1 MKLLKPNILFLLVDS
16 LRQDKC
22 YGKNKTSITPNLDF
36 IINEGTFFSQTIS
49 PSSITIPSLSS
60 IFSGL
65 YSYEC
70 TTLDH
75 ELFNMDPR
83 IHTFIDDL
91 NNSGYHTSAIIP
103 ESINHTNVI
112 QSFTDVEFFDSFG
125 TLYDGVGE
133 QIISKINNSK
143 TLPWFL
149 YVHLEDL
156 HGNAIFHLQD
166 GPKEFENKKFG
177 KNQYDKMLS
186 AVDIWLGK
194 FLKILDP
201 ENTIFVITAD
211 HGSTSADF
219 TDLMQK
225 FSVNNEKE
233 SKTESSIAFNFTHK
247 LMSKMPNQFS
257 PFRKKIANI
266 YIDTKNKKRENKL
279 LPKLNEIES
288 LKLTNYQKRLLKK
301 SVVYPRDCYDEN
313 FRPSLIFYGKN
324 IPKNKIINDQ
334 IGSIDIFPTIFN
346 LIEIPIDNYIRGKNI
361 SNLLN
366 NEFYIERPLMLDGAS
381 SESESKISN
390 TIGIRTSKY
399 KYFRDRFDDSKNIH
413 LFDIENDPL
422 EEINIFENNQTIVN
436 SMELELQKINPDNNF
451 SFKKLDQLS
460 NDDEEKAKEI
470 LKKLGYI

>member
-1 MKLLKPNILFLLVDS
+1 MKPNILFLLVDS

-36 IINEGTFFSQTIS
+36 IINEGAFFSQTIS

-75 ELFNMDPR
+75 ELFNMNPNTP
-83 IHTFIDDL
+83 TFIDVL
-91 NNSGYHTSAIIP
+91 NKSGYHTNAIIP
-103 ESINHTNVI
+103 ESINHTNVVK
-112 QSFTDVEFFDSFG
+112 SFSDVELFDSFG

-143 TLPWFL
+143 NLPWFL

-166 GPKEFENKKFG
+166 GPEEFENKKFG

-186 AVDIWLGK
+186 AIDVWLGK
-194 FLKILDP
+194 ILKTLDIS
-201 ENTIFVITAD
+201 NTIFIITAD

-225 FSVNNEKE
+225 FSVDNEKARNIE
-233 SKTESSIAFNFTHK
+233 PSVAFNFTHK
-247 LMSKMPNQFS
+247 VMSKMPNQFT
-257 PFRKKIANI
+257 PIRKKIANTYTNI
-266 YIDTKNKKRENKL
+266 KKKKIENNL
-279 LPKLNEIES
+279 LPKLNDIES
-288 LKLTNYQKRLLKK
+288 LELTNYQKRLLKK

-334 IGSIDIFPTIFN
+334 IGSIDIFPTIFD
-346 LIEIPIDNYIRGKNI
+346 LIKIPINDNIRGK
-361 SNLLN
+361 SLSTLLN
-366 NEFYIERPLMLDGAS
+366 NESYVERPLMLDGAS

-390 TIGIRTSKY
+390 TIGIRTSKF
-399 KYFRDRFDDSKNIH
+399 KYFRDRFDNSHNVH
-413 LFDIENDPL
+413 LFDIKNDPL
-422 EEINIFENNQTIVN
+422 EENNIFKNNPSIVN
-436 SMELELQKINPDNNF
+436 NMELELQKINPNNDF
-451 SFKKLDQLS
+451 SFKQLDQLS
-460 NDDEEKAKEI
+460 NDEEEKAKEI

>member
-1 MKLLKPNILFLLVDS
+1 MKPNILFLLVDS

-36 IINEGTFFSQTIS
+36 IINQGTFFSQTIS

-91 NNSGYHTSAIIP
+91 NNSGYSTGAIIP
-103 ESINHTNVI
+103 ESINHTNLI
-112 QSFTDVEFFDSFG
+112 QSFSNVELFDSFG

-133 QIISKINNSK
+133 QIISKINNFKNS
-143 TLPWFL
+143 PWFL

-186 AVDIWLGK
+186 AVDVWLGK
-194 FLKILDP
+194 ILKTLDIS
-201 ENTIFVITAD
+201 NTIFIITAD

-225 FSVNNEKE
+225 FSVDNEKKRDQE
-233 SKTESSIAFNFTHK
+233 NDFLFNSGHK
-247 LMSKMPNQFS
+247 LMNKLPDQFS
-257 PFRKKIANI
+257 PFKKKIANI
-266 YIDTKNKKRENKL
+266 YKNIKTKKVENSI

-313 FRPSLIFYGKN
+313 FRPSLIFYGTN
-324 IPKNKIINDQ
+324 IPKNKIIHNQ
-334 IGSIDIFPTIFN
+334 IGSIDIFPTIFD
-346 LIEIPIDNYIRGKNI
+346 LIEISIANNIRGK
-361 SNLLN
+361 SMLNLLN
-366 NEFYIERPLMLDGAS
+366 NESYIERALMLDGAS

-390 TIGIRTSKY
+390 TIGIRTSKF
-399 KYFRDRFDDSKNIH
+399 KYFRDRFDNSKNIH
-413 LFDIENDPL
+413 LFDIQNDPL
-422 EEINIFENNQTIVN
+422 EENNIFENNLDIIN
-436 SMELELQKINPDNNF
+436 SMEMELQKINPSNNF

-460 NDDEEKAKEI
+460 NNDEQKAKDI

>member
-1 MKLLKPNILFLLVDS
+1 MKPNILFLLVDS

-36 IINEGTFFSQTIS
+36 IINQGTFFSQTIS

-91 NNSGYHTSAIIP
+91 NNSGYSTGAIIP
-103 ESINHTNVI
+103 ESINHTNLI
-112 QSFTDVEFFDSFG
+112 QSFSNVELFDSFG

-133 QIISKINNSK
+133 QIISKINNFKNS
-143 TLPWFL
+143 PWFL

-186 AVDIWLGK
+186 AVDVWLGK
-194 FLKILDP
+194 ILKTLDIS
-201 ENTIFVITAD
+201 NTIFIITAD

-225 FSVNNEKE
+225 FSVDNEKKRDQE
-233 SKTESSIAFNFTHK
+233 NDFLFNSGHK
-247 LMSKMPNQFS
+247 LMNKLPDQFS
-257 PFRKKIANI
+257 PFKKKIANI
-266 YIDTKNKKRENKL
+266 YKNIKTKKVENSI

-313 FRPSLIFYGKN
+313 FRPSLIFYGTN
-324 IPKNKIINDQ
+324 IPKNKIIHNQ
-334 IGSIDIFPTIFN
+334 IGSIDIFPTIFD
-346 LIEIPIDNYIRGKNI
+346 LIEISIANNIRGK
-361 SNLLN
+361 SMLNLLN
-366 NEFYIERPLMLDGAS
+366 NESYIERALMLDGAS

-390 TIGIRTSKY
+390 TIGIRTSKF
-399 KYFRDRFDDSKNIH
+399 KYFRDRFDNSKNIH
-413 LFDIENDPL
+413 LFDIQNDPL
-422 EEINIFENNQTIVN
+422 EENNIFENNLDIIN
-436 SMELELQKINPDNNF
+436 SMEMELQKINPSNNF
-451 SFKKLDQLS
+451 SFKKLDLLS
-460 NDDEEKAKEI
+460 NNDEQKAKDI

>member
-1 MKLLKPNILFLLVDS
+1 
-16 LRQDKC
+16 
-22 YGKNKTSITPNLDF
+22 
-36 IINEGTFFSQTIS
+36 
-49 PSSITIPSLSS
+49 
-60 IFSGL
+60 
-65 YSYEC
+65 
-70 TTLDH
+70 
-75 ELFNMDPR
+75 MDPR

-91 NNSGYHTSAIIP
+91 NNCGYFTSAIIP

-112 QSFTDVEFFDSFG
+112 RSFTNVELFDSFG

-133 QIISKINNSK
+133 QIISKINDSKNS
-143 TLPWFL
+143 PWFL

-166 GPKEFENKKFG
+166 GPKEFENEKFG

-194 FLKILDP
+194 ILKTLDP
-201 ENTIFVITAD
+201 KNTIFVITAD

-233 SKTESSIAFNFTHK
+233 STIKPSTAFNFTHK
-247 LMSKMPNQFS
+247 LMSKMPNQFY

-266 YIDTKNKKRENKL
+266 YINRRNKKNENNLLLKL
-279 LPKLNEIES
+279 DEIES
-288 LKLTNYQKRLLKK
+288 LELTNYQKRLLKK

-334 IGSIDIFPTIFN
+334 IGSIDIFPTIFD
-346 LIEIPIDNYIRGKNI
+346 LIEIPIDNYIRGKSV

-366 NEFYIERPLMLDGAS
+366 DEHYLERPLMLDGAS
-381 SESESKISN
+381 SESKSKISN
-390 TIGIRTSKY
+390 TVGIRTSKY
-399 KYFRDRFDDSKNIH
+399 KYFRDRFDNSKNIH

-422 EEINIFENNQTIVN
+422 EEINIFKNNQTIIDN
-436 SMELELQKINPDNNF
+436 MEMELQKINPDNDF

-460 NDDEEKAKEI
+460 NDNEEKAKEI
-470 LKKLGYI
+470 LKKLGYM

>member
-1 MKLLKPNILFLLVDS
+1 LKPNILFLLVDS

-36 IINEGTFFSQTIS
+36 IINQGTFFSQTIS

-91 NNSGYHTSAIIP
+91 NNSGYSTGAIIP
-103 ESINHTNVI
+103 ESINHTNLI
-112 QSFTDVEFFDSFG
+112 QSFSNVELFDSFG

-133 QIISKINNSK
+133 QIISKINNFKNS
-143 TLPWFL
+143 PWFL

-186 AVDIWLGK
+186 AVDVWLGK
-194 FLKILDP
+194 ILKTLDIS
-201 ENTIFVITAD
+201 NTIFIITAD

-225 FSVNNEKE
+225 FSVDNEKKRDQE
-233 SKTESSIAFNFTHK
+233 NDFLFNSGHK
-247 LMSKMPNQFS
+247 LMNKLPDQFS
-257 PFRKKIANI
+257 PFKKKIANI
-266 YIDTKNKKRENKL
+266 YKNIKTKKVENSI

-313 FRPSLIFYGKN
+313 FRPSLIFYGTN
-324 IPKNKIINDQ
+324 IPKNKIIHNQ
-334 IGSIDIFPTIFN
+334 IGSIDIFPTIFD
-346 LIEIPIDNYIRGKNI
+346 LIEISIANNIRGK
-361 SNLLN
+361 SMLNLLN
-366 NEFYIERPLMLDGAS
+366 NESYIERALMLDGAS

-390 TIGIRTSKY
+390 TIGIRTSKF
-399 KYFRDRFDDSKNIH
+399 KYFRDRFDNSKNIH
-413 LFDIENDPL
+413 LFDIQNDPL
-422 EEINIFENNQTIVN
+422 EENNIFENNLDIIN
-436 SMELELQKINPDNNF
+436 NMEMELQKINPSNNF
-451 SFKKLDQLS
+451 SFKKLDLLS
-460 NDDEEKAKEI
+460 NNDEQKAKDI

>member
-1 MKLLKPNILFLLVDS
+1 LKPNIVFLLVDS

-22 YGKNKTSITPNLDF
+22 YGKNKSSITPNLDF

-75 ELFNMDPR
+75 ELFNMNPN
-83 IHTFIDDL
+83 IPTFIDIL
-91 NNSGYHTSAIIP
+91 NKSGYHTNAIIP
-103 ESINHTNVI
+103 ESLNHTNI
-112 QSFTDVEFFDSFG
+112 IKSFSDVELFDSFG

-133 QIISKINNSK
+133 QIISKINNFKNS
-143 TLPWFL
+143 PWFL

-166 GPKEFENKKFG
+166 GPKKFENKKFG

-186 AVDIWLGK
+186 AADIWLGEI
-194 FLKILDP
+194 LKTLDIS
-201 ENTIFVITAD
+201 NTIFIITAD

-225 FSVNNEKE
+225 FSVDNEKKRDQE
-233 SKTESSIAFNFTHK
+233 NDVLFNSAHK
-247 LMSKMPNQFS
+247 IMSKLPTQFS
-257 PFRKKIANI
+257 PFKKKIANI
-266 YIDTKNKKRENKL
+266 YTNLKNKKVESNF
-279 LPKLNEIES
+279 LPKLNEIE
-288 LKLTNYQKRLLKK
+288 LLELTNYQKRLLKK
-301 SVVYPRDCYDEN
+301 SVVYPRDCFDEN
-313 FRPSLIFYGKN
+313 FRPSLIFYGVN
-324 IPKNKIINDQ
+324 IPKNKIIHTQ
-334 IGSIDIFPTIFN
+334 IGSIDIFPTIFD
-346 LIEIPIDNYIRGKNI
+346 LMKISIENDIRGK
-361 SNLLN
+361 SMLTLLN
-366 NEFYIERPLMLDGAS
+366 NKPYAERALMLDGAS

-399 KYFRDRFDDSKNIH
+399 KYFRDRFDNSHNIH
-413 LFDIENDPL
+413 LFDIKNDPL
-422 EEINIFENNQTIVN
+422 EENNIFKNNPTIVN
-436 SMELELQKINPDNNF
+436 NMELELQKINPNGDF
-451 SFKKLDQLS
+451 SFKQLDQLS
-460 NDDEEKAKEI
+460 NDEEEKAKEI

>member
-1 MKLLKPNILFLLVDS
+1 MKPNILFLLVDS

-36 IINEGTFFSQTIS
+36 IINQGTFFSQTIS

-91 NNSGYHTSAIIP
+91 NNSGYSTGAIIP
-103 ESINHTNVI
+103 ESINHTNLI
-112 QSFTDVEFFDSFG
+112 QSFSNVELFDSFG

-133 QIISKINNSK
+133 QIISKINNFKNS
-143 TLPWFL
+143 PWFL

-186 AVDIWLGK
+186 AVDVWLGK
-194 FLKILDP
+194 ILKTLDIS
-201 ENTIFVITAD
+201 NTIFIITAD

-225 FSVNNEKE
+225 FSVDNEKKRDQE
-233 SKTESSIAFNFTHK
+233 NDFLFNSGHK
-247 LMSKMPNQFS
+247 LMNKLPDQFS
-257 PFRKKIANI
+257 PFKKKIANI
-266 YIDTKNKKRENKL
+266 YKNIKTKKVENSI

-313 FRPSLIFYGKN
+313 FRPSLIFYGTN
-324 IPKNKIINDQ
+324 IPKNKIIHNQ
-334 IGSIDIFPTIFN
+334 IGSIDIFPTIFD
-346 LIEIPIDNYIRGKNI
+346 LIEISIANNIRGK
-361 SNLLN
+361 SMLNLLN
-366 NEFYIERPLMLDGAS
+366 NESYIERALMLDGAS

-390 TIGIRTSKY
+390 TIGIRTSKF
-399 KYFRDRFDDSKNIH
+399 KYFRDRFDNSKNIH
-413 LFDIENDPL
+413 LFDIQNDPL
-422 EEINIFENNQTIVN
+422 EENNIFENNLDIIN
-436 SMELELQKINPDNNF
+436 NMEMELQKINPSNNF
-451 SFKKLDQLS
+451 SFKKLDLLS
-460 NDDEEKAKEI
+460 NNDEQKAKDI

>member
-1 MKLLKPNILFLLVDS
+1 MKPNILFLLVDS

-36 IINEGTFFSQTIS
+36 LINEGTFLSQTIS

-75 ELFNMDPR
+75 ELFNMDPNVP
-83 IHTFIDDL
+83 TFVDDL

-103 ESINHTNVI
+103 ESINHTNI
-112 QSFTDVEFFDSFG
+112 TKPFTDVEIFDSFG

-133 QIISKINNSK
+133 QIISKINNFK
-143 TLPWFL
+143 NLPWFL

-186 AVDIWLGK
+186 AVDVWLGK
-194 FLKILDP
+194 ILKTLDIS
-201 ENTIFVITAD
+201 NTIFIITAD

-225 FSVNNEKE
+225 FSVDNEKKRDQE
-233 SKTESSIAFNFTHK
+233 NDFLFNSGHK
-247 LMSKMPNQFS
+247 LMNKLPDQFS
-257 PFRKKIANI
+257 PFKKKIGNI
-266 YIDTKNKKRENKL
+266 YKNIKTKKVENSI

-313 FRPSLIFYGKN
+313 FRPSLIFYGTN
-324 IPKNKIINDQ
+324 IPKNKIIHNQ
-334 IGSIDIFPTIFN
+334 IGSIDIFPTIFD
-346 LIEIPIDNYIRGKNI
+346 LIEISITNNIRGK
-361 SNLLN
+361 SMLNLLN
-366 NEFYIERPLMLDGAS
+366 NESYIERALMLDGAS

-390 TIGIRTSKY
+390 TIGVRTSKF
-399 KYFRDRFDDSKNIH
+399 KYFRDRFDNSKNIH
-413 LFDIENDPL
+413 LFDIQNDPL
-422 EEINIFENNQTIVN
+422 EENNIFENNLDIIN
-436 SMELELQKINPDNNF
+436 NMEMELQKINPSNNF
-451 SFKKLDQLS
+451 SFKKLDLLS
-460 NDDEEKAKEI
+460 NNDEQKAKDI

>member
-36 IINEGTFFSQTIS
+36 ILNQGTFFSQTIS
-49 PSSITIPSLSS
+49 PSPITIPSLSS

-70 TTLDH
+70 TTLDR
-75 ELFNMDPR
+75 EIFNMDPH

-112 QSFTDVEFFDSFG
+112 QSFTDVELFDSFG

-143 TLPWFL
+143 NLPWFL

-186 AVDIWLGK
+186 AVDVWLGK
-194 FLKILDP
+194 FLEILDP
-201 ENTIFVITAD
+201 KNTIFVITAD
-211 HGSTSADF
+211 HGSSSADF
-219 TDLMQK
+219 TDSMQK

-233 SKTESSIAFNFTHK
+233 SKTEPSAAFNFTHK
-247 LMSKMPNQFS
+247 VMSKMPNQFS
-257 PFRKKIANI
+257 PFRKKIANTYTNI
-266 YIDTKNKKRENKL
+266 KQKKIENNL

-301 SVVYPRDCYDEN
+301 SVVYPKDCYDEN

-324 IPKNKIINDQ
+324 IPKNKIIHNQ

-346 LIEIPIDNYIRGKNI
+346 LIEIPIDNHIRGKSI
-361 SNLLN
+361 LNLLN
-366 NEFYIERPLMLDGAS
+366 NEFYIERALMLDGAS
-381 SESESKISN
+381 PESKSKISN

-399 KYFRDRFDDSKNIH
+399 KYFRDRFDNSKNIH

-422 EEINIFENNQTIVN
+422 EENNIFENNLTIVN
-436 SMELELQKINPDNNF
+436 SMEIELQKINPNNDF

-460 NDDEEKAKEI
+460 NDDEQKAKEI